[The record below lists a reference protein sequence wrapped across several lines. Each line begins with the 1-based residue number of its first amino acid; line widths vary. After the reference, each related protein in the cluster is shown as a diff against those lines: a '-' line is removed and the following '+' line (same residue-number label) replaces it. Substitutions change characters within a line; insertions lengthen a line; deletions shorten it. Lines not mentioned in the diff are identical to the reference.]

1 MAHFAELDENNTV
14 LRIVVVSNAELIDE
28 NGDEQELLGISFCQ
42 NLFGGIWKQT
52 SYTGL
57 AQGRYAAVGGVYD
70 PILGEFLPPS

>member
-1 MAHFAELDENNTV
+1 MAHFAEWDENNTV
-14 LRIVVVSNAELIDE
+14 LRIVVISNAELIDE

-42 NLFGGIWKQT
+42 NLFGGISRQT